1 MSKTQ
6 KKKMG
11 RPKLPPSEA
20 KTVYLR
26 VRVKPSQLAEIH
38 RRAKSPKHRPEDTP
52 PLKDTSAWVLMKL
65 GIDGE
70 SK

>member
-1 MSKTQ
+1 MSNKP

-11 RPKLPPSEA
+11 RPKLPPTKA
-20 KTVYLR
+20 KTVYVR
-26 VRVKPSQLAEIH
+26 VRVTEAQLAEIH